1 VRIEVKAPGVM
12 TSPEPPHGIAES
24 HRGRRYL
31 WQRAAVGP
39 PEPECPVGPARD
51 LIALL
56 VHRLVM
62 PAAEQHE
69 VRQRRRPAL
78 RPVVEMMG
86 LNYPHSAPGKAAG
99 PVSMQE
105 RAA

>member
-1 VRIEVKAPGVM
+1 M
-12 TSPEPPHGIAES
+12 
-24 HRGRRYL
+24 
-31 WQRAAVGP
+31 
-39 PEPECPVGPARD
+39 
-51 LIALL
+51 ALL

-62 PAAEQHE
+62 PAAEQRE

>member
-1 VRIEVKAPGVM
+1 MCRVRIEVKAIGVM
-12 TSPEPPHGIAES
+12 TSPEPPHGITES
-24 HRGRRYL
+24 HRG
-31 WQRAAVGP
+31 
-39 PEPECPVGPARD
+39 PACD

-62 PAAEQHE
+62 PAAEQRE